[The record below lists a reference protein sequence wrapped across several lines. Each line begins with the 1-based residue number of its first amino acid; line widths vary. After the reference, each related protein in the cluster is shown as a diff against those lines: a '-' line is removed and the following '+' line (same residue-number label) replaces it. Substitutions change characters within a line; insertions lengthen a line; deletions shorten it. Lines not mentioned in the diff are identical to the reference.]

1 MNRLGSK
8 CCNLLVNLLV
18 VDVVSDVL
26 VVLSVVPERV
36 DYVLNAVAF

>member
-1 MNRLGSK
+1 MESELILHP
-8 CCNLLVNLLV
+8 LLVNLLV

-36 DYVLNAVAF
+36 D